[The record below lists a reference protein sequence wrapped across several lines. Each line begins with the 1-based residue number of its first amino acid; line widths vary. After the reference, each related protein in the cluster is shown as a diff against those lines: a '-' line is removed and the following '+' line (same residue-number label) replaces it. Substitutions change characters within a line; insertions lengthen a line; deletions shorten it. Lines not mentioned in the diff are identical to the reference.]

1 MEVYVSVCFRIMK
14 PYVLIDGFYI
24 RAQVLRQLASN
35 VSYRSLVMLGIASIQ
50 GLPVASF
57 NKDDAERL
65 LFFCTKPEKEN
76 CRNEPV
82 FSAIPSWLKPPPAS
96 RKRSEPCSSS
106 KSMNPSGRGI
116 EDVGSHRQKLNLAA
130 MRPIPQS
137 HRHKILPFSGLSGGA
152 RYDGDHGKSNQPLAP
167 IKHNVSGPTSVTN
180 RKSVSNS
187 FQANQIISLNPLPMK
202 KHGCD
207 RAPIRVCS
215 EVVYTFFLV
224 DLCYFHWFH
233 GFYIKCCILKLSM
246 HFMTLNPNFLCPVS
260 H

>member
-1 MEVYVSVCFRIMK
+1 
-14 PYVLIDGFYI
+14 
-24 RAQVLRQLASN
+24 
-35 VSYRSLVMLGIASIQ
+35 MLGIASIQ

-65 LFFCTKPEKEN
+65 LFFCTRQEKEN
-76 CRNEPV
+76 CPNEQV
-82 FSAIPSWLKPPPAS
+82 FSAIPSWLKPPPPS

-106 KSMNPSGRGI
+106 KSINPSGRGI
-116 EDVGSHRQKLNLAA
+116 EDVGVRRQKLNLAA

-137 HRHKILPFSGLSGGA
+137 HRQKILPFSGFSGGA
-152 RYDGDHGKSNQPLAP
+152 RYDGDHGKSSQPLAP
-167 IKHNVSGPTSVTN
+167 NKHNVSGPTSVSN

-215 EVVYTFFLV
+215 EVVYTFFFS
-224 DLCYFHWFH
+224 C
-233 GFYIKCCILKLSM
+233 
-246 HFMTLNPNFLCPVS
+246 
-260 H
+260 